1 MENIAKE
8 PLESLLDERRLVSRA
23 LRHWT
28 ELCAG
33 QRLPRKIYIEEF
45 MTGDDRASSA
55 LIKVGPSL
63 EQSSFVFVGD
73 YLLLSLEY
81 DLDGKPV
88 DQCPPDTLLE
98 VTISYLPRVLSSRM
112 SVTVDACTAVHF
124 GVSILFRTTLLPL
137 ADDGINID
145 HVLCATNYRKLGKD
159 EYMEPYTRLHF
170 RSGRKPLLQ
179 LP

>member
-1 MENIAKE
+1 MDD
-8 PLESLLDERRLVSRA
+8 LLDERRLVSRA

-28 ELCAG
+28 ELSAG
-33 QRLPRKIYIEEF
+33 QRLPRKIYIEHF
-45 MTGDDRASSA
+45 MSGDDRASST

-63 EQSSFVFVGD
+63 EQSTFVFVGD

-112 SVTVDACTAVHF
+112 SVTVEGCTAVHF
-124 GVSILFRTTLLPL
+124 GVPILFRTALLPL
-137 ADDGINID
+137 ADDGITID
-145 HVLCATNYRKLGKD
+145 HVLCATNYRKLPAA
-159 EYMEPYTRLHF
+159 EHVEPYVRLHF
-170 RSGRKPLLQ
+170 RSGRRALDRNAAS
-179 LP
+179 

>member
-1 MENIAKE
+1 MENVAE
-8 PLESLLDERRLVSRA
+8 EALGSLLDERRLVSRA

-33 QRLPRKIYIEEF
+33 QRLPRTIYIEEF

-55 LIKVGPSL
+55 LIRVGEAL
-63 EQSSFVFVGD
+63 EESRFVFVGD

-88 DQCPPDTLLE
+88 GECPPDTLLE
-98 VTISYLPRVLSSRM
+98 ATIFYLPRVLSSRM
-112 SVTVDACTAVHF
+112 SVTVDSCTAVHF
-124 GVSILFRTTLLPL
+124 GVPILFRTTLLPL

-145 HVLCATNYRKLGKD
+145 HVLCATNYRKLAKD
-159 EYMEPYTRLHF
+159 EYIEPYTRLHF
-170 RSGRKPLLQ
+170 RSGRRPLQ
-179 LP
+179 AP